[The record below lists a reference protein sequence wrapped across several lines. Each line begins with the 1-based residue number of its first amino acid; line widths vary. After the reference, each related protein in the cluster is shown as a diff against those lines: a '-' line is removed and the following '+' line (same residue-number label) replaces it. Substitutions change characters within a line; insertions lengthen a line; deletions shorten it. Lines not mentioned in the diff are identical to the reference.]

1 MALTDNNGTQYY
13 YISCGVISEI
23 LTFTLLDESNN
34 TLTDEL
40 SNILLSEN
48 LPTNIVSNIN
58 SAYYFLSANDFI
70 LWGQDTLYPPVTS
83 NNGTQYYFL
92 KCDVPS
98 TPNINLE
105 SNSGTAYYYSS
116 AFNCVSFCD
125 DISYYSPSGL
135 EWNG

>member
-40 SNILLSEN
+40 SNILLGEN
-48 LPTNIVSNIN
+48 LPTNIESNIG

-70 LWGQDTLYPPVTS
+70 LWGQDTLYLPVTS

-98 TPNINLE
+98 TVGINLE
-105 SNSGTAYYYSS
+105 SNNGTAYYYSS

-125 DISYYSPSGL
+125 DINYYSPSGL